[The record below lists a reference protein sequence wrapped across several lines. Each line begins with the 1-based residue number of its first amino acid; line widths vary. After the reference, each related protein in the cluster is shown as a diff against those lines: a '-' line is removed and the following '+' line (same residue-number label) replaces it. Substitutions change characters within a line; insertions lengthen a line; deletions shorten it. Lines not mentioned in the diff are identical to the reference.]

1 MLEKQMNISIILLII
16 NISNNIMES
25 NIMEKVAEQIKKD
38 LNSSEL
44 VEKFKKIALERGIK
58 YRSIEFQ
65 DVEIEENKI
74 IIKIKT
80 M

>member
-1 MLEKQMNISIILLII
+1 
-16 NISNNIMES
+16 MES